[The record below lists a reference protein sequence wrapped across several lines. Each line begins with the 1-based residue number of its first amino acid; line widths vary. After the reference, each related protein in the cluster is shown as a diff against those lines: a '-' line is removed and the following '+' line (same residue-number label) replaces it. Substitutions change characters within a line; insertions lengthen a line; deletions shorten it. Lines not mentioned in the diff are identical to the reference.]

1 LKGQAALRRA
11 QKANVLDIKRVNSH
25 DFKNLEKQVQGTV
38 RAQQEAKNMA
48 GIDLQIGCLKALVD
62 SQKRVILED

>member
-1 LKGQAALRRA
+1 M
-11 QKANVLDIKRVNSH
+11 
-25 DFKNLEKQVQGTV
+25 

-62 SQKRVILED
+62 SQKRVILEDQRLKTSQLG